1 MAVMHK
7 ALRDSVGAASLVND
21 PHDYQLVVMG
31 AQPAPNN
38 YHDSVAYALRQV
50 LLRHVALLRCFMQKV
65 SIVTTCN
72 PDIIVSRKQ

>member
-21 PHDYQLVVMG
+21 PHDDQLVVMG
-31 AQPAPNN
+31 AQSVPNK

-65 SIVTTCN
+65 SIVTACN